1 MSLFDRI
8 LGFKSERN
16 EARIEQVESDIEEL
30 LEISKTLSQ
39 EVEQLKDS
47 KADEEKV
54 EALSSSVDDLSHRI
68 HDLEPIT
75 VDVTPRE
82 RDVLQV
88 LLREEGWVETT
99 QISERLDV
107 STSNVRALLSRL
119 SNKVDVDKKT
129 QGRGK
134 AYRINDREKKEILGK

>member
-1 MSLFDRI
+1 MSLFDKI
-8 LGFKSERN
+8 LGFKAEKN
-16 EARIEQVESDIEEL
+16 EARIEQVESDIDEL

-39 EVEQLKDS
+39 EVEELKNS
-47 KADEEKV
+47 KAESSEV
-54 EALSSSVDDLSHRI
+54 EALSDAVDDLSHRI

-82 RDVLQV
+82 RDVLEV
-88 LLREEGWVETT
+88 LLREEGWVATT
-99 QISERLDV
+99 EISDRLDV

-129 QGRGK
+129 QGRRK
-134 AYRINDREKKEILGK
+134 QYCINEREKKEILGK

>member
-8 LGFKSERN
+8 LGFKAEKN
-16 EARIEQVESDIEEL
+16 EARIENIESDIEEL
-30 LEISKTLSQ
+30 LEISKSLSQ
-39 EVEQLKDS
+39 EVEELKNS
-47 KADEEKV
+47 KAESSEV
-54 EALSSSVDDLSHRI
+54 EALSDAVDDLSHRI

-82 RDVLQV
+82 RDVLEV
-88 LLREEGWVETT
+88 LLREEGWVATT
-99 QISERLDV
+99 EISERLDV

-134 AYRINDREKKEILGK
+134 QYRINEREKKEILGK